1 MECALFDCPAAWRP
15 WLPPGVRGLD
25 RKEEPAQAVWD
36 LLALTPSGLLHLEKG
51 LVRCR
56 ILLLPGGS
64 PPEFVSLAEAE
75 CLVTYGLSTR
85 DSLTL
90 SSLEARVLCV
100 QRTLPRPDGSIVEP
114 QELPLGSLPVP
125 AEELL
130 PFMGLWLLQMPLTER
145 PFL

>member
-1 MECALFDCPAAWRP
+1 MECALFDCPAAWSP
-15 WLPPGVRGLD
+15 WLPPGVRGLE
-25 RKEEPAQAVWD
+25 RAERLAERTWD
-36 LLALTPSGLLHLEKG
+36 LLALTPSGLLRLEKE

-64 PPEFVSLAEAE
+64 PPELVSLANAE
-75 CLVTYGLSTR
+75 CLITYGLSSR

-90 SSLEARVLCV
+90 SSLEAPVLCV
-100 QRTLPRPDGSIVEP
+100 QRSLPRPDGSVLEP
-114 QELPLGSLPVP
+114 QELPLGSLPAP

-130 PFMGLWLLQMPLTER
+130 PLLGLWLLQIPLTGR